1 MCVQSLRLF
10 LREIQPLRDRVGDL
24 KGVPLTVNPK
34 LAEIKW
40 ERPALTCIFDACL
53 VSHMIGNGSHEI
65 VFHCGLVYRTYSMIR
80 DIHINDLS
88 IPSLASWP

>member
-1 MCVQSLRLF
+1 MCVFSLFDSLERNPA
-10 LREIQPLRDRVGDL
+10 IALRDRVGDL

-40 ERPALTCIFDACL
+40 ERPALTRIFDACL

-65 VFHCGLVYRTYSMIR
+65 VFHCGLVYRTYSMI
-80 DIHINDLS
+80 S
-88 IPSLASWP
+88 